1 MKTAIYAIILL
12 LGALYLA
19 WCVVAAQQAQ
29 SLFVGG
35 PVVASQPW
43 GWVTITDLYL
53 GFLVFGAYIGVREGS
68 AARSAPWWLALF
80 FLGNIASAGYV
91 LAVLIRSGFDSAAL
105 LRREPG
111 VRGPTPPT
119 PPARSG
125 V

>member
-1 MKTAIYAIILL
+1 MKTATYAIILL

-19 WCVVAAQQAQ
+19 WCVVVAQQAQ

-35 PVVASQPW
+35 PAVASQPW
-43 GWVTITDLYL
+43 GWVTIIDLYL
-53 GFLVFGAYIGVREGS
+53 GFLVFGAYIAVREGS

-105 LRREPG
+105 LRREPS
-111 VRGPTPPT
+111 GPRAAPIPS
-119 PPARSG
+119 ARSG
-125 V
+125 A